1 MKKISTEK
9 SRRIIN
15 LIIFLFSIS
24 IIFLNFYQIIETI
37 SFRSYF
43 SLGML
48 ALVFYTKVQKDKN
61 KIYNWIYLMLLI
73 ATFLLFGYIIL
84 NFSRIALSGGV
95 LSNIDYGVGFF
106 AIFLILIAGYFTSKS
121 LLILVL
127 IFFAYALFGRY
138 APAAISHSGFSIN
151 RLLSHLVW
159 GSQGIFGVAIG
170 VCASYIFVFIM
181 FGEFLKNSGM
191 SDFIND
197 IALAFIGHKPGG
209 PAKVAVV
216 ASALM
221 GMINGSAVANVAT
234 TGTITIPLMKDVGY
248 EKEFAAAVEA
258 TASTGGQF
266 CPPIMGA
273 VGFIMAEYLRISYSK
288 VMIAAILPAFLY
300 YFGVMVSVHL
310 EAKRL
315 GLKGVAKENL
325 PDVKEVI
332 KSRGILS
339 IPIFVLIGLIMVG
352 FSPIFSSVIGILAT
366 IVVSQFTKDHK
377 MNLELIKKS
386 LIDGTLAT
394 VNVGISCL
402 LIGVIIGIVSL
413 TALGLNFGNLIMSM
427 SGMDSLLFA
436 GFLVMTMSTILGMG
450 VPGVAA
456 YVIVVSVA
464 VPVLLKIGAN
474 PIAAHMFCLIYACL
488 SNITPPVA
496 ISSYVAAGIAGANET
511 KTSIIAVKLG
521 ITGFLLPFFFLINP
535 ELLLGAVENV
545 DTFYLIRIILT
556 STFGVFN
563 IAASFEGILKN
574 RLSGLDRILLFAVGL
589 LMIDPNLVTD
599 ILGIVVFILIFVK
612 DFRRKEVIE
621 A

>member
-1 MKKISTEK
+1 MNKISTADSK
-9 SRRIIN
+9 RITN

-24 IIFLNFYQIIETI
+24 VIFLNFYQIIETI
-37 SFRSYF
+37 SFRAYF
-43 SLGML
+43 TM
-48 ALVFYTKVQKDKN
+48 A
-61 KIYNWIYLMLLI
+61 ILMLSFYLKMRKSGNSAYVGPMII
-73 ATFLLFGYIIL
+73 AFLVFGYIIL
-84 NFSRIALSGGV
+84 NFQRIALSGGI
-95 LSNIDYGVGFF
+95 LYNLDYFVG
-106 AIFLILIAGYFTSKS
+106 AMALILILLAGFNSSKN
-121 LLILVL
+121 LLVLVL
-127 IFFAYALFGRY
+127 ISVAYAIFGRL
-138 APAAISHSGFSIN
+138 APEAISHSGFTLN
-151 RLLSHLVW
+151 RLISHLVW

-197 IALAFIGHKPGG
+197 IALALIGHKPGG

-234 TGTITIPLMKDVGY
+234 TGTITIPLMKEIGY
-248 EKEFAAAVEA
+248 KKEFAAAVEA

-273 VGFIMAEYLRISYSK
+273 VGFIMAEYLRIPYSK
-288 VMIAAILPAFLY
+288 VMIAATLPAFLY

-315 GLKGVAKENL
+315 GLKGIEKENL
-325 PDVKEVI
+325 PKAIEVI

-339 IPIFVLIGLIMVG
+339 VPIFILIGLIMMG
-352 FSPIFSSVIGILAT
+352 YSPIFSSVIGIVST
-366 IVVSQFTKDHK
+366 VIVSQFTRDHK
-377 MNLELIKKS
+377 MNFELIKKS
-386 LIDGTLAT
+386 LIDGALGT

-402 LIGVIIGIVSL
+402 LIGIIIGIVSL
-413 TALGLNFGNLIMSM
+413 TALGLNFGNLIMSL
-427 SGMDSLLFA
+427 SGMNSLLFA
-436 GFLVMTMSTILGMG
+436 GFLVMVMSTILGMG

-464 VPVLLKIGAN
+464 VPVLLKLGAN

-496 ISSYVAAGIAGANET
+496 ISSYVAAGIAGSNET

-521 ITGFLLPFFFLINP
+521 ITGFLLPFFFLQNP

-545 DTFYLIRIILT
+545 DMLYLLRIILT

-563 IAASFEGILKN
+563 IASAFEGIMKN
-574 RLSGLDRILLFAVGL
+574 RISIIERVLLFMVGL
-589 LMIDPNLVTD
+589 LMIDPNLLTD
-599 ILGIVVFILIFVK
+599 ILGVVIFCVIFLR
-612 DFRRKEVIE
+612 DYRRKELIE